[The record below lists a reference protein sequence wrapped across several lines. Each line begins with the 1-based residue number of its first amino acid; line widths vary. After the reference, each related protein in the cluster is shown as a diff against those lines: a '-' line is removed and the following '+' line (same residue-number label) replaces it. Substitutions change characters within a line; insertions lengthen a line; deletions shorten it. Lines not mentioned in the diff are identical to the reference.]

1 MRKRICIIVQD
12 YYPQD
17 VRVRKEVRALKRQGH
32 DVYVLALH
40 QPGLKRHEV
49 VDGVEVYRG
58 GFAKKRSGVLRYVA
72 EYAAF
77 FLFCLLRLNILDA
90 KNQIDVVE
98 VCTLPDFLVF
108 SAIIQK
114 IKGRRIVLDMH
125 EIMPEFFM
133 SKFKVG
139 RKNRIV
145 KLLTLLEKSSL
156 RFADGVITVNE
167 PIRKIFE
174 KRAIPEKHIEVVMNT
189 VDETSVTALERKAH
203 TGFNCVYHG
212 TITDLYGL
220 DTAIQAFSMASR
232 HCSDMRFHIFGN
244 GPEAAKLRR
253 LARDLKVE
261 ESVVFHGYVEYQEML
276 EKLEEM
282 DLGILAL
289 RKDVFLNLSFSNK
302 LAEYIYFKIPVV
314 TSDLDSTRHYFD
326 ESHILYYEAGN
337 VADLQSKIFFAYQ
350 NREKIRRM
358 AEEAREKYKDMDWSV
373 MEKRYLKVIDNSI
386 SRLS

>member
-1 MRKRICIIVQD
+1 MQKRVCIIVQD

-17 VRVRKEVRALKRQGH
+17 VRVRKEVRALKKKGH

-58 GFAKKRSGVLRYVA
+58 GFAKRRSGVLRYVT
-72 EYAAF
+72 EYASF
-77 FLFCLLRLNILDA
+77 FLFSLFRLNILDA
-90 KNQIDVVE
+90 KKNVDVVE

-133 SKFKVG
+133 SKFGVG
-139 RKNRIV
+139 QHNVIV
-145 KLLTLLEKSSL
+145 KILLFLERASL
-156 RFADGVITVNE
+156 KFADGVITINE
-167 PIRKIFE
+167 PIKRIF
-174 KRAIPEKHIEVVMNT
+174 KRRAIPEKHIEVVMNT
-189 VDETSVTALERKAH
+189 VDGSSVIDLHRKTH
-203 TGFNCVYHG
+203 NGFNCVYHG

-220 DTAIQAFSMASR
+220 DTAIEAFSMASN

-244 GPEAAKLRR
+244 GPEASKLKR
-253 LARDLKVE
+253 LARDLKME
-261 ESVVFHGYVEYQEML
+261 ETVVFHGYLQYDEML

-282 DLGILAL
+282 DLGILAF
-289 RKDVFLNLSFSNK
+289 RKNVFLNLSFSNK
-302 LAEYIYFKIPVV
+302 LAEYIYFKIAVV
-314 TSDLDSTRHYFD
+314 TSDLDSTKHYFD

-350 NREKIRRM
+350 NREKIRKM
-358 AEEAREKYKDMDWSV
+358 AEEAREKYRGMDWSV
-373 MEKRYLKVIDNSI
+373 MEKRYLNVIEG
-386 SRLS
+386 SRPELT